1 MAKQDWKA
9 LQQQFLSEHNKSG
22 ITPKEWCEE
31 RGLNYATAKR
41 HIKIANGSAQIAK
54 EIANEP
60 QVKEKQKTGRP
71 SDYMR
76 EVAADICAKLAEG
89 ESLRKVCE
97 RPGMPS
103 KTSVFRWLA
112 EHQEFR
118 DQYAKA
124 AETRA
129 DAIFESMFDIADS
142 APEEAAAVAK
152 ARLRIDTRK
161 WALARM
167 NPKKY
172 GDKVSQ
178 DIDIKSSDGS
188 MSPQPTTVML
198 VAAGEDDDSS
208 ENRTA
213 SEAR

>member
-1 MAKQDWKA
+1 MAAPKG
-9 LQQQFLSEHNKSG
+9 NKNAVG
-22 ITPKEWCEE
+22 NK
-31 RGLNYATAKR
+31 GK
-41 HIKIANGSAQIAK
+41 
-54 EIANEP
+54 
-60 QVKEKQKTGRP
+60 P
-71 SDYMR
+71 SDYLP
-76 EVAADICAKLAEG
+76 EVAADICAKLADG

-112 EHQEFR
+112 ENVEFR

-124 AETRA
+124 TDSRA
-129 DAIFESMFDIADS
+129 DAIFEEMFEIADD
-142 APEEAAAVAK
+142 APEESAAVAK

-172 GDKVSQ
+172 GDKVTQ

-188 MSPQPTTVML
+188 MSPKPTMIRL
-198 VAAGEDDDSS
+198 VGVEPTHDKPS
-208 ENRTA
+208 
-213 SEAR
+213 

>member
-1 MAKQDWKA
+1 MATK
-9 LQQQFLSEHNKSG
+9 
-22 ITPKEWCEE
+22 P
-31 RGLNYATAKR
+31 
-41 HIKIANGSAQIAK
+41 
-54 EIANEP
+54 
-60 QVKEKQKTGRP
+60 KTGRP
-71 SDYMR
+71 SDYLP
-76 EVAADICAKLAEG
+76 EVAADICSLLADG

-124 AETRA
+124 TETRA
-129 DAIFESMFDIADS
+129 DAIFEEIFEIADD
-142 APEEAAAVAK
+142 ATEESAAVAK

-172 GDKVSQ
+172 GEKVSQ
-178 DIDIKSSDGS
+178 EIDHKSSDGS
-188 MSPQPTTVML
+188 MATKPTTIQLLPV
-198 VAAGEDDDSS
+198 EPK
-208 ENRTA
+208 T
-213 SEAR
+213 